1 MLAPELK
8 TRFNKAK
15 RSLFDKLYE
24 NLNPQQRMAVYSVNG
39 PLLVLAGAGSG
50 KTTVLVKRIAHLVK
64 YGNAYFDSK
73 IPDFVTQDDIEML
86 EYAIN
91 EDEEYV
97 SKLLTKYSVETCPPW
112 SVLTITFTNKA
123 ANEMKTR
130 LSKMVDGEAG
140 NEVWA
145 GTFHSTCLKILR
157 RFGEY
162 AGLQNNFT
170 IYDTDDSKKLIT
182 SCIKKLNYDEKMY
195 PAKEVMNVISRAKD
209 SMISVE
215 QFEIDNT
222 KDFKLSKIAKIYR
235 EYQDQMKLANAVD
248 FDDIIY
254 KTVCLLRDNEEVRNY
269 YQRRFKYICI
279 DEYQDTNRAQL
290 ELAILLSG
298 YYRNLMVVG
307 DEDQSIYKFRGATID
322 NILTFDKTFPDAKV
336 IKLEQNYRSTCNI
349 LNAANAIIKN
359 NNGRIGKNLWSALGE
374 GEKIVVRN
382 LTNQLDEGKY
392 ITNVISTAMIND
404 NMQYKDF
411 AILYR
416 MNAQS
421 NALEQ
426 VFARS
431 GIPYRILGGTR
442 FYERK
447 EIKDV
452 LAYLCLICNPNDDV
466 RLERVI
472 NEPKRKIGATTVNAI
487 KDIASIEGCSM
498 FEVMKNAKNHVA
510 LSKAA
515 DKLGDFCFLIE
526 ELAECSKNMPLN
538 QLFEE
543 VIERTG
549 YKAMLLSMGI
559 TEIDRLEN
567 VQELVSNAVEYME
580 AEPEGDLRGFLE
592 NVALIADV
600 DNYDTDSDAVV
611 MMTIHSAKGLE
622 FPVVFLV
629 GMEEG
634 IFPGIQSSY
643 SPDDLEEERRLAYV
657 AITRAKRKL
666 YMTNVHE
673 RMIFGHS
680 QYNRISRFIEEI
692 PKDFVDMGL
701 TYAEKRAQMRENMQ
715 KAAQNNAPKRPTL
728 PPKKVVSQSA
738 QSDIFAGDSV
748 IHPMFGRGDVLSVTP
763 MGNDKLYEIAFD
775 RVGTKKLMG
784 SYVKL
789 KKG

>member
-1 MLAPELK
+1 MTAEFK
-8 TRFNKAK
+8 IRFNRAK
-15 RSLFDKLYE
+15 RALFDKLYA
-24 NLNPQQRMAVYSVNG
+24 NLNPQQIMAVYSLNG

-50 KTTVLVKRIAHLVK
+50 KTTVLVKRIAHLIK
-64 YGNAYFDSK
+64 FGNAYFDSNV
-73 IPDFVTQDDIEML
+73 PSFVTEEDVIAL
-86 EYAIN
+86 ESAMDK
-91 EDEEYV
+91 DEEYI
-97 SKLLTKYSVETCPPW
+97 SALLTKYAVDACPPW
-112 SVLTITFTNKA
+112 AVLTITFTNKA

-130 LSKMVDGEAG
+130 LCKMVDGEAG

-145 GTFHSTCLKILR
+145 GTFHSTCLKFLR

-162 AGLQNNFT
+162 VGLENNFT
-170 IYDTDDSKKLIT
+170 IYDTDDSKKLVA

-209 SMISVE
+209 KMMSVDE
-215 QFEIDNT
+215 FERENS
-222 KDFKLSKIAKIYR
+222 KDFKLSKIANIYR
-235 EYQDQMKLANAVD
+235 AYQEQLKLANAVD

-254 KTVCLLRDNEEVRNY
+254 KTVTLLKENEEVRNY
-269 YQRRFKYICI
+269 YQRRFKYVCI
-279 DEYQDTNRAQL
+279 DEYQDTNIAQL

-322 NILTFDKTFPDAKV
+322 NILTFDKTFSDAKV
-336 IKLEQNYRSTCNI
+336 IKLEQNYRSTSNI
-349 LNAANAIIKN
+349 LNAANAVIKN

-374 GEKIVVRN
+374 GDKIVVRN
-382 LTNQLDEGKY
+382 LTNQSDEGKY
-392 ITNVISTAMIND
+392 ITSVISTAMINEK
-404 NMQYKDF
+404 MEYKDF

-426 VFARS
+426 VFAKS

-466 RLERVI
+466 RLERII
-472 NEPKRKIGATTVNAI
+472 NEPKRKIGATTVNAV
-487 KDIASIEGCSM
+487 KDIAAVEGCSM
-498 FEVMKNAKNHVA
+498 FEVMKNAKNYVA
-510 LSKAA
+510 LSKSA
-515 DKLGDFCFLIE
+515 DKLGEFCRLIE
-526 ELAECSKNMPLN
+526 ELTEYSNTMPLN

-543 VIERTG
+543 VIDKTG
-549 YKAMLLSMGI
+549 YKAMLLAMGI

-567 VQELVSNAVEYME
+567 VQELISNAVEYLE
-580 AEPEGDLRGFLE
+580 NEPEGDLRGFLE
-592 NVALIADV
+592 NVALIADI
-600 DNYDTDSDAVV
+600 DNYDNDSDAVV

-622 FPVVFLV
+622 FPVVFLA

-634 IFPGIQSSY
+634 IFPGMQSTY

-657 AITRAKRKL
+657 AITRAKKKL

-673 RMIFGHS
+673 RMLFGHS
-680 QYNRISRFIEEI
+680 QFNKPSRFIGEI
-692 PKDFVDMGL
+692 PGEYVDMGL

-715 KAAQNNAPKRPTL
+715 KAALQNNAEKKPLL
-728 PPKKVVSQSA
+728 PPKKVVSQA
-738 QSDIFAGDSV
+738 PQSDISAGDCV
-748 IHPMFGRGDVLSVTP
+748 MHPMFGRGDVLSVTP

-775 RVGTKKLMG
+775 KVGTKKLMG

-789 KKG
+789 KKV